1 MSRLRQLGRK
11 VITYTGL
18 AENSTSPATSVN
30 HYERVAAAAGGMAQA
45 QQFLRLYLVPGK
57 AHSSQG
63 RGDVGASEGDASRNN
78 SVPLPALPGGGNQT
92 PSREPDQMLSALTNW
107 VERAVRPKP
116 SSSPRATA
124 RSAIP

>member
-30 HYERVAAAAGGMAQA
+30 HYERVAAVAGGMAQA

-63 RGDVGASEGDASRNN
+63 RGDVGASEGDASRNKN
-78 SVPLPALPGGGNQT
+78 GDIDFFQY
-92 PSREPDQMLSALTNW
+92 D
-107 VERAVRPKP
+107 
-116 SSSPRATA
+116 A
-124 RSAIP
+124 RFPTV